1 MRRPGLFCQDG
12 LVPIGSESAF
22 PLRVGNGAITLSSSP
37 ANPPAPAER
46 KPMDV
51 IVGPALALIYHLIE
65 LYTWVLIIGVIMSW
79 LISFNVINLSNQFV
93 RMIYDVVTRL
103 TEPLLSRIR
112 NFLPDLGG
120 VDISPVILILLLWF
134 AKDVIARLALRLC

>member
-1 MRRPGLFCQDG
+1 
-12 LVPIGSESAF
+12 
-22 PLRVGNGAITLSSSP
+22 
-37 ANPPAPAER
+37 
-46 KPMDV
+46 MDV

-134 AKDVIARLALRLC
+134 AKDVIARHALRLG